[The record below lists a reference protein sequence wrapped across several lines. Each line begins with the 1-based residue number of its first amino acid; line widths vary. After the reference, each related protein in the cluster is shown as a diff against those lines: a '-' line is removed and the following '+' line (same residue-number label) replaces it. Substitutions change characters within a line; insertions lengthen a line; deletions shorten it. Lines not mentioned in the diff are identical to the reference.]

1 MPMQKFSTPQTKTDL
16 ISVKQWLE
24 DGQQFQPKTETLQKI
39 IQFASTYRITQIKD
53 NQFVE
58 WFLN

>member
-1 MPMQKFSTPQTKTDL
+1 MQKFSTPQTKTDL

-53 NQFVE
+53 NQLVE

>member
-24 DGQQFQPKTETLQKI
+24 NGQQFQPKTETLHEI
-39 IQFASTYRITQIKD
+39 LQFASSYRVTQTKD

>member
-1 MPMQKFSTPQTKTDL
+1 MQKFSTPLTKTDL

>member
-1 MPMQKFSTPQTKTDL
+1 MQKFSTPLTKTDL

-39 IQFASTYRITQIKD
+39 IQFASTYRIKQIKD